1 MVFKAMGLEEIAKRV
16 SVDRKDKEGLSM
28 GVNSHCEA
36 LTMLTEE
43 WPCKKEE
50 TQSDQWHQIQL
61 IG

>member
-1 MVFKAMGLEEIAKRV
+1 MVFKAMGLEEITKRV

-43 WPCKKEE
+43 
-50 TQSDQWHQIQL
+50 
-61 IG
+61 